1 MVADSTGTWD
11 ESDIFRGDP
20 PPPPPRSP
28 TPSHES
34 TTSSSSSGSYFG
46 GRLGALAAV
55 VELAISRWAGNEASS
70 SSSSSSSSSDSVP
83 HSRAAR
89 RSHRQHDDI
98 ATRISRMQAREE
110 SRQIPR
116 QFALY
121 LPPSLTASPEN
132 TDAHSSRITQTTS
145 LSSILGKLENAL
157 KKSTKAMRQ
166 QERERLPR
174 PDLDPPRPRHLHF
187 MLPDDVKAPSR
198 AASFTDLAS
207 RAEIHRKGKH
217 REGQAVHPSAD
228 KPLSMPKAWFLD
240 VSSPTWDDMRA
251 IGKLLHLHPLT
262 LEDILMQDPL
272 EKLERFPKLGYY
284 FISFRA
290 IESWDHREKYWDR
303 ERDQGLVGEANVYL
317 VVFNEGICTFHFT
330 DIADHTDRVR
340 NRIMLLEKVVNMSSG
355 WIAHGILDSIVDS
368 FFPFLQGLEREVMAI
383 EDIVFSGASS
393 TPVDS
398 DHADL
403 TDESGSESK
412 DLQKTSSESWP
423 VQLSEKNVTR
433 LNQTRT
439 HFTLSWPPFLEKCK
453 VEIIKRWQTVS
464 PATASRSPT
473 ASTLHR
479 MARARRLMTSLSRL
493 LATKSEVVAQL
504 RKRLLTTSNDT
515 GDAERAEV
523 AIHLGDVQD
532 HILTLENSLSH
543 YERMLSQSHPLYI
556 SHIRSTVA
564 ISKGGSDKALMYLS
578 AVSIGVLCIQTLIG
592 LFSIN
597 ANIPH
602 NDLGGNEF
610 KVFGVVI
617 SLAIVILVSYL
628 YLVLHWWR
636 SAKRRRSTMA
646 L

>member
-1 MVADSTGTWD
+1 MVDSPRDTWD
-11 ESDIFRGDP
+11 DSDIFRGEP

-28 TPSHES
+28 TPSRES
-34 TTSSSSSGSYFG
+34 TISSSSSGSYFG

-55 VELAISRWAGNEASS
+55 VGLVELAISKWATTSS
-70 SSSSSSSSSDSVP
+70 SSSSSSSSSAAAP

-89 RSHRQHDDI
+89 RSRRKLEHDDI
-98 ATRISRMQAREE
+98 STHISRMQAREE

-121 LPPSLTASPEN
+121 LPSSLAAGPENSDTHRVTQTASLAP
-132 TDAHSSRITQTTS
+132 
-145 LSSILGKLENAL
+145 ILGQLENAL

-166 QERERLPR
+166 QERERRPR
-174 PDLDPPRPRHLHF
+174 PDLDPPRHLHF

-207 RAEIHRKGKH
+207 RGEVHRKGKH
-217 REGQAVHPSAD
+217 REGPAVHTSD
-228 KPLSMPKAWFLD
+228 KPPSMPRAWFLD
-240 VSSPTWDDMRA
+240 VASPTWDDMRA

-262 LEDILMQDPL
+262 LEDILMKDPR

-290 IESWDHREKYWDR
+290 IESWDNRERYWDR
-303 ERDQGLVGEANVYL
+303 DGDERDQGLVGEANVYL
-317 VVFNEGICTFHFT
+317 VVFNEGVCSFHFT
-330 DIADHTDRVR
+330 DIADHLDRVR
-340 NRIMLLEKVVNMSSG
+340 NRIMLLDKVVNMSSG

-393 TPVDS
+393 TRVVEPVNF
-398 DHADL
+398 
-403 TDESGSESK
+403 TIESGSK
-412 DLQKTSSESWP
+412 DTEKTSSQTWP
-423 VQLSEKNVTR
+423 LALSEKNVAR
-433 LNQTRT
+433 LAPPRT
-439 HFTLSWPPFLEKCK
+439 HFTLSWPPRNFGIWRYC
-453 VEIIKRWQTVS
+453 QTAS
-464 PATASRSPT
+464 PAPPSRSPT

-504 RKRLLTTSNDT
+504 RKRLLTASDDK
-515 GDAERAEV
+515 GDADRAEV
-523 AIHLGDVQD
+523 AIYLGDVQD

-556 SHIRSTVA
+556 SHIRATVA
-564 ISKGGSDKALMYLS
+564 ISKGGSDQALMYLS
-578 AVSIGVLCIQTLIG
+578 AVSVGVLCIQTLIG
-592 LFSIN
+592 LCSIN
-597 ANIPH
+597 VNVPH
-602 NDLGGNEF
+602 NDLDGNQF
-610 KVFGVVI
+610 KAFGVVI
-617 SLAIVILVSYL
+617 SLALLILVSYL
-628 YLVLHWWR
+628 NLVLHWWR
-636 SAKRRRSTMA
+636 SAKRRRSASAT